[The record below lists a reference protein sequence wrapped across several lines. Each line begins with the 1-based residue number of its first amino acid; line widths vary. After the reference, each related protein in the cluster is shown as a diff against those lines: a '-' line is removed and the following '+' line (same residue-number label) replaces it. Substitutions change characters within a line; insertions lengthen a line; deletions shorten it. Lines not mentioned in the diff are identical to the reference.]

1 MQIDTTEGG
10 KIPEYN
16 AAAGDENEDEGN
28 LHPLWPSFFFAF
40 LPLFSAASSFSYIP
54 SPPSQF
60 VFHM

>member
-28 LHPLWPSFFFAF
+28 LHTL
-40 LPLFSAASSFSYIP
+40 
-54 SPPSQF
+54 
-60 VFHM
+60 